1 MPLFSAFSR
10 PSRGIAP
17 ARPAHRRAARLAA
30 AALLSAGLAAPAAAQ
45 VQLQIPDQPAPQG
58 QAPQG
63 QAPQGQAPTIQAPAG
78 QGPATAPGPEAEP
91 QRFGDWVRRCTAN
104 PPKDASPP
112 KQGEQVACFITQHL
126 VDQNSQR
133 PLLKITIGFFR
144 PNRQPMAVIA
154 LPLGVPLA
162 AGVQVGVDGKGV
174 AAAPFQFCRVDG
186 CQAYLPLSPEVL
198 SAFKAGN
205 QGVIQLHANKNQ
217 PINMQFSLSGFTA
230 GYGSIE

>member
-1 MPLFSAFSR
+1 M
-10 PSRGIAP
+10 
-17 ARPAHRRAARLAA
+17 A
-30 AALLSAGLAAPAAAQ
+30 AALLSAGLAAPVVPAAAQ

-63 QAPQGQAPTIQAPAG
+63 QAPQGQAPQGQAPAG
-78 QGPATAPGPEAEP
+78 QGPATAPEPE
-91 QRFGDWVRRCTAN
+91 RFGDWVRRCTPN

-112 KQGEQVACFITQHL
+112 KEGEQVACFITQQL

-154 LPLGVPLA
+154 MPLGVPLA
-162 AGVQVGVDGKGV
+162 GGVQVGVDGKGI
-174 AAAPFQFCRVDG
+174 AGAPFQFCRVDG
-186 CQAYLPLSPEVL
+186 CQAYLPLSAEVL
-198 SAFKAGN
+198 NSFRAGN

-230 GYGSIE
+230 GFGSIE